1 MFKISDLRAKD
12 IINVADGRRLGP
24 VRDVELDMARGM
36 VVAIILPG
44 SGRLF
49 GVFSRGDEVII
60 PWSQIKK
67 IGRDVVLVD
76 YVDDVPERGR
86 FARFLGAEDEF
97 DED

>member
-12 IINVADGRRLGP
+12 IISVVDGKRLGA

-36 VVAIILPG
+36 VVALVLPG
-44 SGRLF
+44 NGRLF
-49 GVFSRGDEVII
+49 GVFSRGDEVVI
-60 PWSQIKK
+60 PWSRIKK

-76 YVDDVPERGR
+76 FEDDVPERGR
-86 FARFLGAEDEF
+86 FARFLGGNDEF